1 MKDIEVE
8 ELLKRFMDG
17 ETSVV
22 EEDALAEYFRETGG
36 DDRPLSISKE
46 DWEAYREMFRMFED
60 GYIGVRV
67 SHPHITEASRGRD
80 ACVPSALDI
89 AAGRGRDAHAPRGIR
104 IDLKP
109 SGLRI
114 YMAAAAVAAFFVL
127 VFMLNIGGE
136 QAEPMIAEV
145 GAVDTIKA
153 MTVPIDTLLDEPSIE
168 TLRDG
173 NVEISPTP
181 SQKSK
186 PKKLQKLPY
195 TPPVPRHMIAQ
206 AAEANGI
213 SEDSMAVALDEAERL
228 INAMTV
234 YQEIRISEICNVEY
248 EEEYY

>member
-8 ELLKRFMDG
+8 DLLKRFMDG
-17 ETSVV
+17 ETSLE
-22 EEDALAEYFRETGG
+22 EEDALAEYFRGAG
-36 DDRPLSISKE
+36 DEDRPDSIPEE

-60 GYIGVRV
+60 GNIGVRG
-67 SHPHITEASRGRD
+67 SHPHITET
-80 ACVPSALDI
+80 
-89 AAGRGRDAHAPRGIR
+89 GRGRDAHAPKGIR
-104 IDLKP
+104 IDRKP

-127 VFMLNIGGE
+127 VFMLNVGGE
-136 QAEPMIAEV
+136 EGEPMIAEV

-153 MTVPIDTLLDEPSIE
+153 MTVPIDTLRDEPSIE

-181 SQKSK
+181 SQKAK

-195 TPPVPRHMIAQ
+195 TPPVPRHLTAQ
-206 AAEANGI
+206 AAEASGI
-213 SEDSMAVALDEAERL
+213 SEDSMAVALEEAERL

-248 EEEYY
+248 EEEY

>member
-1 MKDIEVE
+1 
-8 ELLKRFMDG
+8 
-17 ETSVV
+17 
-22 EEDALAEYFRETGG
+22 
-36 DDRPLSISKE
+36 
-46 DWEAYREMFRMFED
+46 MFED
-60 GYIGVRV
+60 G
-67 SHPHITEASRGRD
+67 E
-80 ACVPSALDI
+80 
-89 AAGRGRDAHAPRGIR
+89 AGRGRDAHAPRGIR
-104 IDLKP
+104 I
-109 SGLRI
+109 
-114 YMAAAAVAAFFVL
+114 YMAAAAVTAFIVL

-153 MTVPIDTLLDEPSIE
+153 MTVPIDTLRDEPSIE

-248 EEEYY
+248 EEEY

>member
-8 ELLKRFMDG
+8 DLLKRFMDG
-17 ETSVV
+17 ETSL
-22 EEDALAEYFRETGG
+22 EEETALAEYFRGAGG
-36 DDRPLSISKE
+36 DDRPDSIPEE

-60 GYIGVRV
+60 GNIGVRV
-67 SHPHITEASRGRD
+67 THPHITET
-80 ACVPSALDI
+80 
-89 AAGRGRDAHAPRGIR
+89 GRGRDAHAPRGI
-104 IDLKP
+104 
-109 SGLRI
+109 RI

>member
-1 MKDIEVE
+1 MKDIKVE
-8 ELLKRFMDG
+8 ELLRRFMDG
-17 ETSVV
+17 ETSL
-22 EEDALAEYFRETGG
+22 EEETALAEYFRGAGG
-36 DDRPLSISKE
+36 DDRPDSIPEE
-46 DWEAYREMFRMFED
+46 DWEAYREMFRIFDD
-60 GYIGVRV
+60 GNIGVRGT
-67 SHPHITEASRGRD
+67 HPHITKQESGLR
-80 ACVPSALDI
+80 I
-89 AAGRGRDAHAPRGIR
+89 GRGRDAHAPRGI
-104 IDLKP
+104 
-109 SGLRI
+109 RI

-153 MTVPIDTLLDEPSIE
+153 MTVPIDTLRDKPSIDK
-168 TLRDG
+168 LRND
-173 NVEISPTP
+173 NVEVSPTP

-186 PKKLQKLPY
+186 PKKQQKLPY
-195 TPPVPRHMIAQ
+195 TPPVPRHLTAQ

-248 EEEYY
+248 EEEY